1 MSIRIRTVLS
11 FALLCTFAVAAV
23 AQPAGPPRVSPMAT
37 TSQVVGLAK
46 VDVTYSRPFVNDRT
60 VWGELVPYGEVWRTG
75 ANEATTFEISHDAKI
90 NGKALAAGKYALFT
104 IPNKDSWTLIFNKE
118 AEQWG
123 AFQYKEGEDALRVE
137 VKPHSIDHV
146 EMFTVAFTDVKSD
159 SAKVHLHWAEVG
171 VPFVV
176 EFDTPS
182 IAIEQARE
190 DAKDSSQGRT
200 MWNWANYFLREDVH
214 LEEALGWATTVADQ
228 NESYWTRSLQARLQA
243 ANGQTEAAMTT
254 AKKAM
259 ELGEKAQAEN
269 PNPFMKTN
277 MENLENEMEEWGE

>member
-11 FALLCTFAVAAV
+11 FALLCTFVVAAV

-46 VDVTYSRPFVNDRT
+46 VDVTYSRPSVNDRT

-90 NGKALAAGKYALFT
+90 DGKPLAAGKYALFT

-137 VKPHSIDHV
+137 VKPRSIDHV
-146 EMFTVAFTDVKSD
+146 EMFTVAFFDVDSD
-159 SAKVHLHWAEVG
+159 SAEVHLHWAEVG
-171 VPFVV
+171 VPFTV

-190 DAKDSSQGRT
+190 DAKDASQGRT
-200 MWNWANYFLREDVH
+200 MWNWANYFLQEEEH